1 MADVSPEVISKL
13 AELIKATGSGPSH
26 GSAFLQYL
34 KGFTEFADAVAWPA
48 AAVVC
53 VFLFRPQLT
62 KFLSE
67 VETVKVLGT
76 EISINKQIELSAQE
90 TKAKTEEEI
99 QSGPSPAE
107 ISRSI
112 VVKNLAANANR
123 GVIAAQAEALAN
135 EYQTVRDSMESG
147 GKRTRAMEV
156 VVSKMRTIGQAFFP
170 LRHEFAG
177 SPAPGKRLMVIAA
190 LQVLPD
196 YDMIVWLADRVLSEK
211 PFLQY
216 HALVAIQLAAEG
228 AAAKKNLLSFKAA
241 LGKLDNLD
249 FDGDTS
255 RVRTLARIKNAVDRL

>member
-1 MADVSPEVISKL
+1 
-13 AELIKATGSGPSH
+13 
-26 GSAFLQYL
+26 
-34 KGFTEFADAVAWPA
+34 
-48 AAVVC
+48 
-53 VFLFRPQLT
+53 
-62 KFLSE
+62 
-67 VETVKVLGT
+67 
-76 EISINKQIELSAQE
+76 
-90 TKAKTEEEI
+90 
-99 QSGPSPAE
+99 
-107 ISRSI
+107 
-112 VVKNLAANANR
+112 
-123 GVIAAQAEALAN
+123 
-135 EYQTVRDSMESG
+135 MESG